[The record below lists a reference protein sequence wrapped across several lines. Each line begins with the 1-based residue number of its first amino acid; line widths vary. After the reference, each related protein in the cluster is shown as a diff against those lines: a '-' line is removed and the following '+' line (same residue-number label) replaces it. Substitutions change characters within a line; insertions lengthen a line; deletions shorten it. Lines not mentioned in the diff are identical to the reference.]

1 VVSHP
6 STGTAGGETV
16 RREYDFS
23 RAVNLYGAGAS
34 RRRVR
39 RKLLSGGALRGDR
52 VSLTKRQIRE
62 LKSRLAD
69 LKEPVRYLLVTDLG
83 PRFALY
89 YNVSDDV
96 YAMNDPTRA
105 TLFKRRSAA
114 IAVRKLLGRGVRV
127 ARCRTKR
134 SGARRV
140 VVRLITPGKSGG
152 TSGRGGAARRPHAA
166 GGGRRVRAQRKI
178 SALARRG

>member
-1 VVSHP
+1 MVSHP
-6 STGTAGGETV
+6 STGTASGETV

-23 RAVNLYGAGAS
+23 RAVNLYGAGGD

-39 RKLLSGGALRGDR
+39 RKPLGEGAVRGDR
-52 VSLTKRQIRE
+52 VSLTKRQIRD

-69 LKEPVRYLLVTDLG
+69 LKDPVRYLLVAHLG

-96 YAMNDPTRA
+96 YAMNDPTCA
-105 TLFKRRSAA
+105 TLFKSRSAA

-127 ARCRTKR
+127 AKCTTKR
-134 SGARRV
+134 SGAGGV
-140 VVRLITPGKSGG
+140 VVRLITPGSSGG
-152 TSGRGGAARRPHAA
+152 TSGRAGAAQLPHVA
-166 GGGRRVRAQRKI
+166 GGGRRVRAQHKT